1 MVVVKERQGDN
12 MKIGGTPTHKFVLPF
27 SVAEID
33 EVEITYQQN
42 EEVILQK
49 YKNDCELDGKTIS
62 VTLTQD
68 ETFKFSHEEH
78 ADIQMRVLTKGEDVL
93 VSNIIRVDCKRC
105 LSDEVL

>member
-1 MVVVKERQGDN
+1 MAVVIERQGDN

-27 SVAEID
+27 FVEDIN

-42 EEVILQK
+42 EKVILQK
-49 YKNDCELDGKTIS
+49 HKDDCELDGKTIS

-68 ETFKFSHEEH
+68 ETFEFSHEEH
-78 ADIQMRVLTKGEDVL
+78 AEIQLRVLTKGGDVH